1 MIDKINT
8 HNKMDFYTI
17 FKNQCIN
24 LSDYLIS
31 TVTFL
36 RKNKKCVYQANAET
50 NIDLV
55 IFVIDTDLLLRIFY
69 QLYLF
74 AKPHF
79 LFMHDWHCNGI
90 IVVHSR

>member
-1 MIDKINT
+1 
-8 HNKMDFYTI
+8 MDIYTI
-17 FKNQCIN
+17 FIIQYIN

-55 IFVIDTDLLLRIFY
+55 IYVIDTDLLLRIFY
-69 QLYLF
+69 QLYFFQNLISCSCTIGTV
-74 AKPHF
+74 
-79 LFMHDWHCNGI
+79 ME
-90 IVVHSR
+90 